1 MSMCLASLDWTKMTP
16 NVIEPLK
23 NLLVE
28 VSTLNFDQANA
39 RLHNQRNLDAI
50 KQSLISF
57 GQHNPIVVQKQGMIV
72 RIGNGRLQ
80 AAKALGWTHIA
91 AVIVDESNVDAIAR
105 GIADNKTAELAT
117 WDFQILSQLM
127 SGLQE
132 DGVDLSVTG
141 FADYEIEPF
150 MMADWEPEDTEKSL
164 QDFGD
169 IKENIEKNKVEPELE
184 PETEFKLLKFTI
196 EDWTKLQKFFEN
208 KSEDEIP
215 SLLMEVVLKG
225 EA

>member
-1 MSMCLASLDWTKMTP
+1 MNP

-28 VSTLNFDQANA
+28 VKTLNFDQTNA

-117 WDFQILSQLM
+117 WDFEVLSQLM

-132 DGVDLSVTG
+132 DGVDLMVTG

-150 MMADWEPEDTEKSL
+150 MLAEWNPPEDEKSL
-164 QDFGD
+164 DEFNDRKPEGTEEKDQGSEIREPDQKDQEIRAILFDESQWQKLIERFGEMD
-169 IKENIEKNKVEPELE
+169 EKDMARSIVE
-184 PETEFKLLKFTI
+184 
-196 EDWTKLQKFFEN
+196 
-208 KSEDEIP
+208 
-215 SLLMEVVLKG
+215 SL
-225 EA
+225 